1 MTLEVVYPAKNNHK
15 TSAPSI
21 FFVGNVK
28 KGSELFIN
36 NEPVKIWEHNS
47 FVHVVPLNKGENTF
61 TLKEKI
67 NNN

>member
-47 FVHVVPLNKGENTF
+47 FLEDWDAFG
-61 TLKEKI
+61 
-67 NNN
+67 